1 MNRFLVELDLEG
13 AVALHLA
20 LGAEDG
26 RLVHLRKNLLDYL
39 YEQLSIEEL
48 EEIERM
54 RASRRDARFDRRYEG
69 RKEER

>member
-1 MNRFLVELDLEG
+1 MNRFHVELDLED

-26 RLVHLRKNLLDYL
+26 RLVHLRKRLLDFL

-48 EEIERM
+48 EEIERT
-54 RASRRDARFDRRYEG
+54 RTTGRDAGFERRFEG
-69 RKEER
+69 RKEES